1 MLRELDTTSIIPT
14 GHAGNLETVMRDDLP
29 GECLTTENVVSNVPR
44 TEGNLI
50 RVKAVLEE

>member
-1 MLRELDTTSIIPT
+1 
-14 GHAGNLETVMRDDLP
+14 
-29 GECLTTENVVSNVPR
+29 LTTEDVVSNAPR